1 MCGLALALVSLAACA
16 SETARAPACRPGMGR
31 PMLVVE
37 LFFGRAVAGRGDV
50 TDGEWAR
57 FVDGVVAPALPD
69 GFTVLDGDGAWLN
82 PATRVSARE
91 RSKVLVVALPD
102 TAERLAAIGQV
113 RAAYQQA
120 FHQQLVGMIVAPA
133 CGSF

>member
-1 MCGLALALVSLAACA
+1 MCGLALVLLGGCA
-16 SETARAPACRPGMGR
+16 SESARAPACRPGMGS

-37 LFFGRAVAGRGDV
+37 LFFGRAVTGRGDV
-50 TDGEWAR
+50 TDAEWAA
-57 FVDGVVAPALPD
+57 FVDRVVAPALPD

-82 PATRVSARE
+82 PATQVSARE

-102 TAERLAAIGQV
+102 SADRLAAVGRV